1 MGAGCGA
8 AYVLDVRPLRARPR
22 AANRLATPFIAGLD
36 VATVVVLVAAD
47 LAVAVALALL
57 AIACSVL
64 NIGWLRRN
72 SRADNFDPP
81 TF

>member
-1 MGAGCGA
+1 MGAGGGA

-47 LAVAVALALL
+47 LAVAVAL
-57 AIACSVL
+57 
-64 NIGWLRRN
+64 
-72 SRADNFDPP
+72 
-81 TF
+81 